1 MIRGML
7 LPEAA
12 IDSVIVQCRGE
23 IAAVNAYDRAIE
35 KFAGQSEASMLLVI
49 RNEHDDAV
57 ARLRAIVESA
67 GGKIPHDG
75 GAWGGLASVVNSVA
89 VLVNDEVPLQVLQ
102 KGEEFGIRG
111 YEAMLADACLSESH
125 TTLTF
130 LRDRCT
136 SHHAGLQRLREHI
149 LEAPTRPM
157 TAW

>member
-1 MIRGML
+1 MVRGMQL
-7 LPEAA
+7 SEATL
-12 IDSVIVQCRGE
+12 DSVIVQCRGE
-23 IAAVNAYDRAIE
+23 LAAVDAYDRALE
-35 KFAGQSEASMLLVI
+35 KFAGQSEASPLLLI
-49 RNEHDDAV
+49 RNEHDDSV
-57 ARLRAIVESA
+57 ARLRAIIESA

-75 GAWGGLASVVNSVA
+75 GAWGGFANVVNSVA

-102 KGEEFGIRG
+102 KGEEIGISG
-111 YEAMLADACLSESH
+111 YEAMLADASLSASH
-125 TTLTF
+125 TTLTL